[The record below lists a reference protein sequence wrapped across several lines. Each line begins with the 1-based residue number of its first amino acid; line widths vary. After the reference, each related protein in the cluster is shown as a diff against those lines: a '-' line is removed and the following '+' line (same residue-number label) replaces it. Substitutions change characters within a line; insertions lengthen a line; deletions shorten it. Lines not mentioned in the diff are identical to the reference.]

1 MSLTV
6 TMNSTIDS
14 TINKHPV
21 IISVEGLD
29 GSGKGLQ
36 TNMLAAK
43 LRMKGYSVALVDFP
57 QYDSFFGK
65 EIGAYLSGK
74 GSGRADQVDV
84 KSMSLWYAMDRRNKL
99 NSMDLN
105 SFDYIIFDRY
115 TLSNAM
121 YQSVRVPAAGR
132 PRLIDW
138 VFELEHGHLA
148 IPIPDLYILLDVP
161 PEISHKLNETKGYRE
176 YIGDTGDIYEKNMC
190 LQQNVREAYLE
201 ISKTMDNM
209 RIIPCVEKDALLPPE
224 VISER
229 IMEVIVPLGEVI
241 I

>member
-1 MSLTV
+1 
-6 TMNSTIDS
+6 
-14 TINKHPV
+14 
-21 IISVEGLD
+21 
-29 GSGKGLQ
+29 
-36 TNMLAAK
+36 MLAAK
-43 LRMKGYSVALVDFP
+43 LRVKGYNVALVDFP

-74 GSGRADQVDV
+74 GSARADQIDV
-84 KSMSLWYAMDRRNKL
+84 KSMCLWYAIDRRDKL

-105 SFDYIIFDRY
+105 SFDYIVFDRY

-121 YQSVRVPAAGR
+121 YQGVRVPAAER

-148 IPIPDLYILLDVP
+148 IPVPDFYILLDTP
-161 PEISHKLNETKGYRE
+161 PVISQKLNELKGYRE
-176 YIGDTGDIYEKNMC
+176 YIGNTGDIYEKNIC
-190 LQQNVREAYLE
+190 LQHSVREAYLE

-209 RIIPCVEKDALLPPE
+209 HIIHCVEKDALLPPE

-229 IMEVIVPLGEVI
+229 IMDI
-241 I
+241 IEL